1 MMSITK
7 IKIDDLK
14 DQLMNLLGLTEYEA
28 KTYLTLLK
36 HGTLTIGELS
46 KRSGVPRPKCY
57 SVVRSLSSKGMCN
70 IIPSKPIKCQPVD
83 PKNVI
88 NTMIYAAENE
98 ISQKINNLKSL
109 GENLIKVIIEGET
122 KTLGIKPVV
131 TIIEENNNII
141 KILRNDISSA
151 SKEILVAMSNT
162 PIHFNWSAIFDDTIR
177 AISRGATFKYI
188 IPSSEFFSRAEIIMR
203 MLPNNIRNEAENWLR
218 EGRVQI
224 RRSSRVYQAFAII
237 DEKIVHIFFT
247 EPQKN
252 DILFSLRFDDERFSK
267 YMKTYFELLWELG

>member
-1 MMSITK
+1 MSVVK
-7 IKIDDLK
+7 IKIDDIK

-28 KTYLTLLK
+28 KTYLTLLRN
-36 HGTLTIGELS
+36 GSLAVGELS
-46 KRSGVPRPKCY
+46 KKSGVPRPKCY
-57 SVVRSLSSKGMCN
+57 SVVRSLASKGLCN

-88 NTMIYAAENE
+88 DTIIHTTETE
-98 ISQKINNLKSL
+98 TLQKINNLKTL
-109 GENLIKVIIEGET
+109 GERLTKVVEDET
-122 KTLGIKPVV
+122 KVLGIKPIV

-141 KILRNDISSA
+141 KSLKNDISSA
-151 SKEILVAMSNT
+151 SREILVAMSNA
-162 PIHFNWSAIFDDTIR
+162 PIHFNWSAIFDDTIK
-177 AISRGATFKYI
+177 AISRGAYFKYI

-203 MLPNNIRNEAENWLR
+203 MLPNNIRNEAESWLR

-224 RRSSRVYQAFAII
+224 RRSSKVYQAFAII